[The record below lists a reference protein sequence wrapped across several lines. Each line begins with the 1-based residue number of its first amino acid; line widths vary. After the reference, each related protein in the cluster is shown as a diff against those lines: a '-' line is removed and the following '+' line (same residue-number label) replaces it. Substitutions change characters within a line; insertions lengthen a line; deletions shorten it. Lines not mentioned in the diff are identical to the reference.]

1 MNRKRMHG
9 FSLVSLMVGLF
20 VGLLVML
27 AVQGSAAFFETNR
40 RQMISGNAAFENAL
54 GGLLA
59 VQRAAKQAG
68 LSLAM
73 EGRLACR
80 TVNIYRGGAAL
91 ADGQQIPP
99 VRIIDGN
106 DDSDTITI
114 AFADSIQAAMPA
126 QSVRPMAAGSSEIM
140 VANALGL
147 NVGDL
152 VMVGMPS
159 AGTPCTLMQISAL
172 ATSVS
177 PPGIEIS
184 HAGVTDWNPA
194 DRTAT
199 FTTMPSY
206 GTGSLV
212 QRIGNW
218 NWLTYRIVD
227 QRLEEV
233 DNLTGSVDVVAEDVV
248 YMKAAYGTTSGT
260 GRTIEQWA
268 PPTGGWANPSVLQF
282 DAVRAIHIGVVA
294 RNPQR
299 VKPSV
304 AGGACDATANA
315 TVTLWPLG
323 PQVDLSRLGSDWAC
337 YHYRT
342 LTLAVPLRNVIF
354 GDDS

>member
-1 MNRKRMHG
+1 MTRHRMSG

-40 RQMISGNAAFENAL
+40 RQMIAGNAAFENAL

-80 TVNIYRGGAAL
+80 SVNIYRGGAAL
-91 ADGQQIPP
+91 ADGQEIPP
-99 VRIIDGN
+99 VRIVDGG
-106 DDSDTITI
+106 DDSDIITM

-126 QSVRPMAAGSSEIM
+126 QSIRPMPASGSDILVS
-140 VANALGL
+140 NALGL

-152 VMVGMPS
+152 IMVGMPS
-159 AGTPCTLMQISAL
+159 AATPCTLMQISAL
-172 ATSVS
+172 APSVT
-177 PPGIEIS
+177 PAGTQIS
-184 HAGVTDWNPA
+184 HSGVTDWNPA

-199 FTTMPSY
+199 FSTMPGY
-206 GTGSLV
+206 GTGALV
-212 QRIGNW
+212 QRVGNW
-218 NWLTYRIVD
+218 NWLTYRIVN

-233 DNLTGSVDVVAEDVV
+233 DNLNGTVDVVAEDVV
-248 YMKAAYGTTSGT
+248 YMKAAYGTTSGGT
-260 GRTIEQWA
+260 SRTIEQWA

-282 DAVRAIHIGVVA
+282 DAVRAINIGVVA
-294 RNPQR
+294 RNPQP

-304 AGGACDATANA
+304 AGGGCDAT
-315 TVTLWPLG
+315 TDPSITLWPLG
-323 PQVDLSRLGSDWAC
+323 PQVDLSRLGPDWSC
-337 YHYRT
+337 YRYRT

-354 GDDS
+354 GE